1 MGRRWTEGGWI
12 APPAQLLGVAIFVVV
27 VVEFRGIVVTA
38 VIAVRIEG
46 TVLLHGVAE
55 VKVRIREKDP
65 RGTYSLEGA
74 RRRGPAP
81 GPINIFY

>member
-27 VVEFRGIVVTA
+27 VVVEFRGIVMTA

-46 TVLLHGVAE
+46 TVLLHGVT
-55 VKVRIREKDP
+55 EK
-65 RGTYSLEGA
+65 LK
-74 RRRGPAP
+74 
-81 GPINIFY
+81 